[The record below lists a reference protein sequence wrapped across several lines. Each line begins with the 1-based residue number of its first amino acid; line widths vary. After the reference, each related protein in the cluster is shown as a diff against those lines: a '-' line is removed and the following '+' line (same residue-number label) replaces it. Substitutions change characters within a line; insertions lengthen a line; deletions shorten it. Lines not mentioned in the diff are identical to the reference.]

1 MIRISR
7 FRSVKDTKAQVVF
20 IEEFS
25 QRKSTKWS
33 GCHREQNPICRVD
46 FTILFLHIYKSEV
59 RNPSKQ
65 NPPVLQASR
74 LECLLITGEIDH
86 GQQQACC
93 QFLLGRSQNL
103 PTSWPSRV
111 WLLPCVIID
120 HLVAQLGI
128 TPLLIHQLVG
138 KNNIYEP
145 ASRKGRVE

>member
-1 MIRISR
+1 
-7 FRSVKDTKAQVVF
+7 
-20 IEEFS
+20 
-25 QRKSTKWS
+25 
-33 GCHREQNPICRVD
+33 VD

-59 RNPSKQ
+59 RNLANKIRQ
-65 NPPVLQASR
+65 VLQASR

-93 QFLLGRSQNL
+93 QFLLGRSQKSQNL
-103 PTSWPSRV
+103 PTNWSSRV